1 LNIVRP
7 PGIVKGMRIVVFGAN
22 GPTGHQLLDQAL
34 AAGHQVVAVTRRPD
48 TMPARDGLTVAGA
61 DVADAEA
68 VSAAV
73 AGADAVLSTLGVPF
87 SRRPITVY
95 STGARSIIA
104 AMREHGVRRL
114 VVVSSGATEPA
125 QHPSGSA
132 LFNYVLQPFVVNVL
146 GRTLYDDMRRM
157 EKLVRES
164 GLDWTVMR
172 PSGLLDTPGVTD
184 YLVAEDFAD
193 GRFTSRA
200 DLAASMLAQLSDDR
214 FVGKAAAVITPS
226 AQPNLLGMIWREA
239 RTKKRPPQPARR

>member
-61 DVADAEA
+61 DVADVEA

-95 STGARSIIA
+95 STGARTIIA
-104 AMREHGVRRL
+104 AMREHGVRR
-114 VVVSSGATEPA
+114 
-125 QHPSGSA
+125 
-132 LFNYVLQPFVVNVL
+132 
-146 GRTLYDDMRRM
+146 
-157 EKLVRES
+157 LVRES

-226 AQPNLLGMIWREA
+226 VQPNLLGMIWRET